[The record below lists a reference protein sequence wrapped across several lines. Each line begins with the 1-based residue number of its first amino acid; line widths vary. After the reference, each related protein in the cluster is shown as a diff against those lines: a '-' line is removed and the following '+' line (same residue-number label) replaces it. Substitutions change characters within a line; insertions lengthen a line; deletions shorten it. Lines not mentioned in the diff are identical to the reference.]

1 MRRNERAPW
10 RPETPLKPFH
20 DPEDSIG
27 SLDAT
32 TAATLVATSADALVL
47 DRDGVIQDMSVQA
60 SDLSLELEGFG
71 RWLGRPWSDT
81 VSADSQRKVE
91 TLLKEAENRPASAWR
106 QLTHRTVAGRD
117 VPILYA
123 AVKLGKGGR
132 IVALGR
138 DLRAVAALQQRLVD
152 AQMSMERDYAKLR
165 FAETRYRLLFQTAS
179 EPVLIV
185 DAATQKIV
193 EGNPAAEALV
203 EERGGHRMVGRPFL
217 DLFSAPSRPR
227 ILAMLAGLRSI
238 PQPSDMDAVLE
249 SSGAVSV
256 HVATYRQEGTLM
268 VLVRLMPAVA
278 AAGEVRSTSG
288 AADAPDRFDFVDVS
302 PDAFVL
308 ADAAG
313 TVLSANPSFAAM
325 VQAEDAEALRGRPL
339 EQWFGRPGVDL
350 DVVLAN
356 LRQHGTVRL
365 YATTLRGEAG
375 AVLEIEA
382 SAVAIGRGKAA
393 NFGFVIRDVGRRLA
407 PQASPRELPRSA
419 DQLAEMIGR
428 VPLKELVRE
437 TTDVIEKLCIEAALE
452 LTGDNRAS
460 AAEVLGLSR
469 QSLYVKL
476 RRYGLAEPGIEEDA

>member
-1 MRRNERAPW
+1 M
-10 RPETPLKPFH
+10 KPFH
-20 DPEDSIG
+20 DPEVSIG

-32 TAATLVATSADALVL
+32 TAATLVATSADVALVL

-91 TLLKEAENRPASAWR
+91 TLLKEAESRPASAWR
-106 QLTHRTVAGRD
+106 QLTHRTIAGRD
-117 VPILYA
+117 VPILYS
-123 AVKLGKGGR
+123 AVKLGEDGR

-165 FAETRYRLLFQTAS
+165 FAETRYRLLFQTAR
-179 EPVLIV
+179 EPVLVV
-185 DAATQKIV
+185 DATTQKIV
-193 EGNPAAEALV
+193 EGNPAAAALI
-203 EERGGHRMVGRPFL
+203 EERGGHRMVGRPFIE
-217 DLFSAPSRPR
+217 LFSAGARPR
-227 ILAMLAGLRSI
+227 ILAMLSDLRAA
-238 PQPSDMDAVLE
+238 PQPGDIDAILE
-249 SSGAVSV
+249 GGDKVGV
-256 HVATYRQEGTLM
+256 HAASYRQEGTLM
-268 VLVRLMPAVA
+268 VLVRFMPAVA
-278 AAGEVRSTSG
+278 AAATAMASG
-288 AADAPDRFDFVDVS
+288 AAAAPDRLLDFIDVS

-313 TVLSANPSFAAM
+313 AVLSANPSFAAM
-325 VQAEDAEALRGRPL
+325 AQVEDVAALRGRPL

-375 AVLEIEA
+375 AMLDVEV
-382 SAVAIGRGKAA
+382 SAVALGRGKASS
-393 NFGFVIRDVGRRLA
+393 FGFAIRDIGRRLA
-407 PQASPRELPRSA
+407 PQARPRELPRSA

-476 RRYGLAEPGIEEDA
+476 RRYGLAEPGVEEDA

>member
-1 MRRNERAPW
+1 M
-10 RPETPLKPFH
+10 KPFR
-20 DPEDSIG
+20 DPDESIG
-27 SLDAT
+27 CLDAT
-32 TAATLVATSADALVL
+32 TAATIVATSADVALVL

-91 TLLKEAENRPASAWR
+91 TLLHEADTRAASTWR
-106 QLTHRTVAGRD
+106 QLTHQTVAGRD
-117 VPILYA
+117 VPILYS
-123 AVKLGKGGR
+123 AVKLGPGGR

-185 DAATQKIV
+185 DAATGKIV
-193 EGNPAAEALV
+193 EGNPAATALI
-203 EERGGHRMVGRPFL
+203 EERGGHRMVGRPFVE
-217 DLFSAPSRPR
+217 LFSAAARAR
-227 ILAMLAGLRSI
+227 ILALLGELRGASR
-238 PQPSDMDAVLE
+238 SEETAAVLE
-249 SSGAVSV
+249 GGNAVDV
-256 HVATYRQEGTLM
+256 HASAYRQEGAAMILAR
-268 VLVRLMPAVA
+268 LVPVASAPAASA
-278 AAGEVRSTSG
+278 AAE
-288 AADAPDRFDFVDVS
+288 APDRRMLDFLRVS

-308 ADAAG
+308 ADASG
-313 TVLSANPSFAAM
+313 TVLSANSSFAAM
-325 VQAEDAEALRGRPL
+325 VQMEDAEALRGRPL

-375 AVLEIEA
+375 ATLDIEA
-382 SAVAIGRGKAA
+382 SAVALGRGKAA
-393 NFGFVIRDVGRRLA
+393 SFGFAIRDVGRRLV
-407 PQASPRELPRSA
+407 PQTRSRELPRSA
-419 DQLAEMIGR
+419 DQLADMIGR

-476 RRYGLAEPGIEEDA
+476 RRYGLAEPGVEEEDA

>member
-1 MRRNERAPW
+1 M
-10 RPETPLKPFH
+10 KPFR
-20 DPEDSIG
+20 DPDDSIG

-32 TAATLVATSADALVL
+32 TAATLVATSADVALVL

-60 SDLSLELEGFG
+60 ADLSLELEGFG
-71 RWLGRPWSDT
+71 RWLGRPWSET
-81 VSADSQRKVE
+81 VSAESQRKVE
-91 TLLKEAENRPASAWR
+91 TLLHEADTRAASTWR
-106 QLTHRTVAGRD
+106 QLTHQTVTGRD
-117 VPILYA
+117 VPILYS
-123 AVKLGKGGR
+123 AVKIGRDGR

-193 EGNPAAEALV
+193 EVNPAAVALI
-203 EERGGHRMVGRPFL
+203 EERNGQRLVGRSFVE
-217 DLFSAPSRPR
+217 LFTAAGRPR
-227 ILAMLAGLRSI
+227 MLAAFGELRGA
-238 PQPSDMDAVLE
+238 PRTEDVDAVLE
-249 SSGAVSV
+249 SGTCVGV
-256 HVATYRQEGTLM
+256 HASSYRQDGTAMILA
-268 VLVRLMPAVA
+268 RIQPVA
-278 AAGEVRSTSG
+278 AAPNGGAPLEVPER
-288 AADAPDRFDFVDVS
+288 RMLDFIDIS

-308 ADAAG
+308 ADASG
-313 TVLSANPSFAAM
+313 NVLSANPSFAAM
-325 VQAEDAEALRGRPL
+325 VQIDSTEAMRGLPL

-375 AVLEIEA
+375 ASLDIEA
-382 SAVAIGRGKAA
+382 SAVALGRGKAA
-393 NFGFVIRDVGRRLA
+393 SFGFAIRDVGRRLTQ
-407 PQASPRELPRSA
+407 QAKARELPHSA
-419 DQLAEMIGR
+419 NQLTEMIGR
-428 VPLKELVRE
+428 VPLRELVRE

>member
-1 MRRNERAPW
+1 M
-10 RPETPLKPFH
+10 KPFH
-20 DPEDSIG
+20 DSDASIG

-32 TAATLVATSADALVL
+32 TAATLVATAADVALVL
-47 DRDGVIQDMSVQA
+47 DPDGVIQDMAVQA
-60 SDLSLELEGFG
+60 ADLSMELEGFG
-71 RWLGRPWSDT
+71 RWLGRPWRDT
-81 VSADSQRKVE
+81 VSGDSQRKVE
-91 TLLKEAENRPASAWR
+91 TLLHEADMRPASTWR
-106 QLTHRTVAGRD
+106 QLTHQTVAGRD
-117 VPILYA
+117 LPILYS
-123 AVKLGKGGR
+123 AVKLGSSGR

-185 DAATQKIV
+185 DATTQKIV
-193 EGNPAAEALV
+193 EGNPAAAALI
-203 EERGGHRMVGRPFL
+203 EERGGQRMVGRPFV
-217 DLFSAPSRPR
+217 DLFAAAARARVLATIGALRGASR
-227 ILAMLAGLRSI
+227 S
-238 PQPSDMDAVLE
+238 QETTAVLE
-249 SSGAVSV
+249 GGRQVGV
-256 HVATYRQEGTLM
+256 HAAAYRQEGTTMILA
-268 VLVRLMPAVA
+268 RLLPVASAPAS
-278 AAGEVRSTSG
+278 GE
-288 AADAPDRFDFVDVS
+288 AEEPDHRMLDFLRIS

-308 ADAAG
+308 ADASG
-313 TVLSANPSFAAM
+313 TVLSANASFAAM
-325 VQAEDAEALRGRPL
+325 IQVEDADALRGQPL

-375 AVLEIEA
+375 TTLDIEA
-382 SAVAIGRGKAA
+382 SAVTLGHGKAA
-393 NFGFVIRDVGRRLA
+393 SFGFAIRDVGRRVT
-407 PQASPRELPRSA
+407 PQARSRELPRSA
-419 DQLAEMIGR
+419 DQLTDMIGR
-428 VPLKELVRE
+428 VPLKEMVRE

>member
-1 MRRNERAPW
+1 M
-10 RPETPLKPFH
+10 KPFH

-27 SLDAT
+27 NLDAT
-32 TAATLVATSADALVL
+32 TAATLVATSADVALVL

-91 TLLKEAENRPASAWR
+91 TLLKEAESRPASAWR
-106 QLTHRTVAGRD
+106 QLTHRTIAGRD

-123 AVKLGKGGR
+123 VVKLGTDGR

-179 EPVLIV
+179 EPVLIL

-193 EGNPAAEALV
+193 EGNPAAAALI
-203 EERGGHRMVGRPFL
+203 EERGGHRMVGRSFL
-217 DLFSAPSRPR
+217 ELFSAPMRPR
-227 ILAMLAGLRSI
+227 ILAILADLRSA
-238 PQPSDMDAVLE
+238 PQPADVDAVLE
-249 SSGAVSV
+249 GGDAVNV
-256 HVATYRQEGTLM
+256 HVASYRQEGTLM
-268 VLVRLMPAVA
+268 VLVRLVPAVA
-278 AAGEVRSTSG
+278 ASSTAG
-288 AADAPDRFDFVDVS
+288 APDAAAASDRLLDFIHLS

-325 VQAEDAEALRGRPL
+325 VQIEDAAALRGRPL

-365 YATTLRGEAG
+365 YATTLRGESG

-382 SAVAIGRGKAA
+382 SAVAVGRGKGAS
-393 NFGFVIRDVGRRLA
+393 FGFVIRDIGRRLA
-407 PQASPRELPRSA
+407 PQARPRELPRSA
-419 DQLAEMIGR
+419 DQLTEMIGR

>member
-1 MRRNERAPW
+1 M
-10 RPETPLKPFH
+10 KPFH
-20 DPEDSIG
+20 DPDESIG

-32 TAATLVATSADALVL
+32 TAATLVATSADVALVL
-47 DRDGVIQDMSVQA
+47 DRDGVIQDMSVQT
-60 SDLSLELEGFG
+60 SDLSMELEGFG

-91 TLLKEAENRPASAWR
+91 TLLREADTRPASTWR
-106 QLTHRTVAGRD
+106 QLTHQTIAGRD
-117 VPILYA
+117 LPILYS
-123 AVKLGKGGR
+123 AVKLGSNGH

-138 DLRAVAALQQRLVD
+138 DLRTVAALQQRLVD

-165 FAETRYRLLFQTAS
+165 FAETRYRLLFQTAN

-193 EGNPAAEALV
+193 EGNPAATALT
-203 EERGGHRMVGRPFL
+203 EERGGRMIGRPFVE
-217 DLFSAPSRPR
+217 LFAATARTKVQAMIVELRGASR
-227 ILAMLAGLRSI
+227 SEETT
-238 PQPSDMDAVLE
+238 AVLE
-249 SSGAVSV
+249 GGRPVGVHAAV
-256 HVATYRQEGTLM
+256 YRQEGATMILA
-268 VLVRLMPAVA
+268 RLLPVA
-278 AAGEVRSTSG
+278 STPAAGAET
-288 AADAPDRFDFVDVS
+288 AEPDHRMLDFLRIS

-308 ADAAG
+308 ADSSG

-325 VQAEDAEALRGRPL
+325 IQVEDADALRGQPL
-339 EQWFGRPGVDL
+339 EKWFGRAGVDL

-356 LRQHGTVRL
+356 LRQHGIVRL

-375 AVLEIEA
+375 ATIDIEA
-382 SAVAIGRGKAA
+382 SAVALGRGKAA
-393 NFGFVIRDVGRRLA
+393 SFGFAIRDVGRRVT
-407 PQASPRELPRSA
+407 PQTRSRELPRSA
-419 DQLAEMIGR
+419 DQLTDMIGR
-428 VPLKELVRE
+428 VPLKEMVRE

-476 RRYGLAEPGIEEDA
+476 RRYGLAEPGVEEDA

>member
-1 MRRNERAPW
+1 M
-10 RPETPLKPFH
+10 
-20 DPEDSIG
+20 
-27 SLDAT
+27 
-32 TAATLVATSADALVL
+32 VATSADVALVL
-47 DRDGVIQDMSVQA
+47 DRDGVIQDMSVQT

-91 TLLKEAENRPASAWR
+91 TLLHEADTRPASTWR
-106 QLTHRTVAGRD
+106 QLTHQTVTGRD
-117 VPILYA
+117 VPILYS
-123 AVKLGKGGR
+123 AVKLGSDGR

-165 FAETRYRLLFQTAS
+165 FAETRYRLLFQTAG

-185 DAATQKIV
+185 DAGTQKIV
-193 EGNPAAEALV
+193 EGNPAAAALI
-203 EERGGHRMVGRPFL
+203 EERGGQRMVGRTFV
-217 DLFSAPSRPR
+217 DLFAPVARTRVTALLGELRGASRSEQ
-227 ILAMLAGLRSI
+227 ITASLDTGQSVGL
-238 PQPSDMDAVLE
+238 
-249 SSGAVSV
+249 
-256 HVATYRQEGTLM
+256 HVASYRQEGAAMILAR
-268 VLVRLMPAVA
+268 LVPTVA
-278 AAGEVRSTSG
+278 TPSLTTATDG
-288 AADAPDRFDFVDVS
+288 AEQSLLDFIRIS

-308 ADAAG
+308 ADSSGA
-313 TVLSANPSFAAM
+313 VLSANHSFATM
-325 VQAEDAEALRGRPL
+325 IQVEDADTLRGQSF

-356 LRQHGTVRL
+356 LRQHGTVRM

-375 AVLEIEA
+375 ATLDIEA
-382 SAVAIGRGKAA
+382 SAVALGRGKSAS
-393 NFGFVIRDVGRRLA
+393 FGFAIRDVGRRLT
-407 PQASPRELPRSA
+407 PQTKVRELPHSA
-419 DQLAEMIGR
+419 NQIAEMIGR

>member
-1 MRRNERAPW
+1 M
-10 RPETPLKPFH
+10 KPFH
-20 DPEDSIG
+20 DPDGSIG

-32 TAATLVATSADALVL
+32 TAATLVATSADVALVL
-47 DRDGVIQDMSVQA
+47 DRDGVIQDMAVQA
-60 SDLSLELEGFG
+60 TDLSLELEGFG

-91 TLLKEAENRPASAWR
+91 TLLREAESRPASAWR

-117 VPILYA
+117 LPILYST
-123 AVKLGKGGR
+123 VKLSADGR

-185 DAATQKIV
+185 DATTQKIV
-193 EGNPAAEALV
+193 EGNPAATALI
-203 EERGGHRMVGRPFL
+203 EERGSHRLVGRSFL
-217 DLFSAPSRPR
+217 ELFSAPARPR
-227 ILAMLAGLRSI
+227 IVAMLGDLRAV
-238 PQPSDMDAVLE
+238 PRPEEFVAVLE
-249 SSGAVSV
+249 SGDAVGLHAAS
-256 HVATYRQEGTLM
+256 YRQEGTLM
-268 VLVRLMPAVA
+268 VLVRLMPMAPA
-278 AAGEVRSTSG
+278 MAGDIQPGTSE
-288 AADAPDRFDFVDVS
+288 APDRLLDFINIS

-308 ADAAG
+308 SDAAG
-313 TVLSANPSFAAM
+313 LVLSANPSFAAM
-325 VQAEDAEALRGRPL
+325 VQVEDAESLRGRPL

-350 DVVLAN
+350 DVMIAN
-356 LRQHGTVRL
+356 LRQHGSVRL
-365 YATTLRGEAG
+365 YATSLRGEAG
-375 AVLEIEA
+375 ALLDIEV
-382 SAVAIGRGKAA
+382 SAVAAGRGKAA
-393 NFGFVIRDVGRRLA
+393 SFGFVIRDIGRRLV
-407 PQASPRELPRSA
+407 PQARPRELPRSA
-419 DQLAEMIGR
+419 DQLTEMIGR

>member
-1 MRRNERAPW
+1 M
-10 RPETPLKPFH
+10 KPFH

-32 TAATLVATSADALVL
+32 TAATLVATAADVALVL

-91 TLLKEAENRPASAWR
+91 TLLKEAESRPASAWR

-123 AVKLGKGGR
+123 AVKLGTDGR

-165 FAETRYRLLFQTAS
+165 FAETRYRLLFQTAG

-193 EGNPAAEALV
+193 EGNPAAAALI
-203 EERGGHRMVGRPFL
+203 EERGGHRMVGRPFPE
-217 DLFSAPSRPR
+217 LFSLDSRPR
-227 ILAMLAGLRSI
+227 ILAMLADLRSA
-238 PQPSDMDAVLE
+238 PQPSAMDAVLHGGE
-249 SSGAVSV
+249 TVSV
-256 HVATYRQEGTLM
+256 HTASYRQEGTLM
-268 VLVRLMPAVA
+268 VLVRLMPVLS
-278 AAGEVRSTSG
+278 AGRTPDASS
-288 AADAPDRFDFVDVS
+288 APAAPDRMLDFVSMS

-313 TVLSANPSFAAM
+313 SVLSANQSFAAM
-325 VQAEDAEALRGRPL
+325 VQVEDAATLRGRPM

-365 YATTLRGEAG
+365 YATTLRGEGG
-375 AVLEIEA
+375 AVLDIEA
-382 SAVAIGRGKAA
+382 SAVAIGRGKSAS
-393 NFGFVIRDVGRRLA
+393 FGFAIRDIGRRLA
-407 PQASPRELPRSA
+407 PQARPRELPRSA